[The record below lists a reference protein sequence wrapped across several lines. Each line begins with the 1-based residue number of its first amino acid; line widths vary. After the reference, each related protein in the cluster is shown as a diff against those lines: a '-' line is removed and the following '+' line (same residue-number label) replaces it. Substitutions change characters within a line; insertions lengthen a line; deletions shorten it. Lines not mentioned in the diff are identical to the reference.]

1 MINILSSKKNKT
13 FSLKQFILRTQTIVV
28 LAFIL
33 AYTVI
38 VNYYFIGSIQWSPED
53 MRSEISDIHEQQY
66 KIGYDC
72 VFVEGEESSES
83 YTKTFFANF

>member
-1 MINILSSKKNKT
+1 MAHL
-13 FSLKQFILRTQTIVV
+13 VV
-28 LAFIL
+28 IWQSDA
-33 AYTVI
+33 VV

-66 KIGYDC
+66 NIGYDC